1 MKRVLEAKGGSIVI
15 KMAPAVTTAQEESD
29 LARMLEG
36 LERYRA
42 MSRGAEARG
51 RTVTVSP

>member
-1 MKRVLEAKGGSIVI
+1 
-15 KMAPAVTTAQEESD
+15 
-29 LARMLEG
+29 MLEG

-51 RTVTVSP
+51 QTVTLAP